1 MDHEGE
7 AIAFH
12 LREVLK
18 CGDNYDRIVFNE
30 ITKTAIQNA
39 IKNPTKINMN
49 KFHAQQCR
57 RVLDRIIGFMITPCL
72 WKNIQANY
80 KKGSS
85 LSSGRV
91 QSLNRII
98 IERENEIKKFEKKE
112 YFNIMV
118 I

>member
-1 MDHEGE
+1 
-7 AIAFH
+7 
-12 LREVLK
+12 
-18 CGDNYDRIVFNE
+18 
-30 ITKTAIQNA
+30 
-39 IKNPTKINMN
+39 MN

-91 QSLNRII
+91 ISVVNRLI
-98 IERENEIKKFEKKE
+98 IERENEIKNFEKKE
-112 YFNIMV
+112 YFNISGNLDYKNNNIEIKYEKKV
-118 I
+118 NKKEDITKIFESTKTNDFIKWFAG